1 MTINIIIL
9 LVAVAVL
16 AIWVWSLHHRVLRL
30 FKELGE
36 GIDSVSERVLTL
48 ERWRTREQQRIDAAI
63 TRLDGMLTDIGGI
76 VREVQ
81 R

>member
-1 MTINIIIL
+1 MTINIIL

-16 AIWVWSLHHRVLRL
+16 AAWVWLLHHSMLRG
-30 FKELGE
+30 F
-36 GIDSVSERVLTL
+36 DSVRERVQTL